1 MLAQFSKIIKTVPHQ
16 RDRSEDLK
24 ERNGRSREQ
33 VSSAYSGDYC
43 CNLRAASVRH
53 ILLDGQISKG
63 PIKRRDVR
71 FCVNEA
77 CCARREARISVGGGG
92 GKRRRG
98 FAATHL
104 QRSSRARSLMHRKD
118 GVQAR
123 IGGRA
128 HQSSPRGLVF
138 MFHVSFMCRSVPP
151 WFSVRSEAF
160 YDLK

>member
-1 MLAQFSKIIKTVPHQ
+1 MLAQFSKIIKTVQHQ
-16 RDRSEDLK
+16 RDQSEDLK

-77 CCARREARISVGGGG
+77 CCARREARISVAVCERGDEEEEEEKEEEALQQLISRGHPVHDHSCTE
-92 GKRRRG
+92 KTACRRG
-98 FAATHL
+98 SADAHIKVRRGGSCLCFM
-104 QRSSRARSLMHRKD
+104 SLSCADRFLL
-118 GVQAR
+118 G
-123 IGGRA
+123 
-128 HQSSPRGLVF
+128 SP
-138 MFHVSFMCRSVPP
+138 
-151 WFSVRSEAF
+151 
-160 YDLK
+160 